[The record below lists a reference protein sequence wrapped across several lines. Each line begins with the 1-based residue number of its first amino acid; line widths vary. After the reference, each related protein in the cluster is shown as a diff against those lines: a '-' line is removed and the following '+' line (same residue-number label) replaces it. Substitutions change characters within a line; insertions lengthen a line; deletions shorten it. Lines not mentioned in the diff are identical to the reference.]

1 MQVRRGKN
9 IKVTPS
15 EARQAAG
22 LTLEEAARLARVG
35 QIYLRRV
42 EKHGG
47 ASWVLCRRL
56 SRLYGAPLDTFV
68 YKKGG
73 GGKAGNDGGKSTA

>member
-1 MQVRRGKN
+1 M
-9 IKVTPS
+9 TPS
-15 EARQAAG
+15 EARLAAG

-56 SRLYGAPLDTFV
+56 SRLYGAPLDVFV
-68 YKKGG
+68 YKREGG
-73 GGKAGNDGGKSTA
+73 GGKAENDGGKPTA